1 MARKGKYFE
10 KSIKQAIK
18 DKMRVL
24 DDFGVCEIDD
34 THMIMKLQDEI
45 AKYPDKDP
53 RIVLDSYCR
62 PMINEV
68 VNSWV

>member
-10 KSIKQAIK
+10 KSIKQTIK

-24 DDFGVCEIDD
+24 DDFGICEIDD
-34 THMIMKLQDEI
+34 ERMIIKLQDEI

-53 RIVLDSYCR
+53 RVVLDSYCR
-62 PMINEV
+62 PMINEM

>member
-10 KSIKQAIK
+10 KSVKQAIK

-24 DDFGVCEIDD
+24 DDFGICKIDD
-34 THMIMKLQDEI
+34 ANMIIKLQDEI

-62 PMINEV
+62 PMINEMI
-68 VNSWV
+68 NSWV